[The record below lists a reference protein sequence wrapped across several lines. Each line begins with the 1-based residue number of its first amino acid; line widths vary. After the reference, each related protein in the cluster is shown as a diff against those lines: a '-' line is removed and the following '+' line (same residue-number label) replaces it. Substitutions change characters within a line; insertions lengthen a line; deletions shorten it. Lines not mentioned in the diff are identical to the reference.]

1 MLRRLVYTAALA
13 ALVPAVATA
22 GGEFKVKGLTLPGGA
37 VRVAEDRYRLSETW
51 TGAMKF
57 LKAQYRQEK
66 FPRRSVVNQ
75 PGIKAIHIDNP
86 DAAGEWEG
94 FNLYEYQGEV
104 RLYIL
109 TRTKR

>member
-1 MLRRLVYTAALA
+1 MLRRFAYIAALST
-13 ALVPAVATA
+13 LVPAVATA

-37 VRVAEDRYRLSETW
+37 VRIAEDRYRLSESW

-57 LKAQYRQEK
+57 LKAQYRPEK
-66 FPRRSVVNQ
+66 FPRRFVVNQ

-86 DAAGEWEG
+86 DATGEWEG

-104 RLYIL
+104 RLYVL
-109 TRTKR
+109 TRDKK